1 VNEIFRNWFLGF
13 VGIYLKEKNACMNA
27 LEIVKEYYGYF
38 NGKNWDGMMGLLD
51 DEIRHETNQGEV
63 RIGLEKFREFLGIM
77 DTCYDETLTDM
88 VFMGEPTDIRVAV
101 EFVVNGIYKVADE
114 GLPNAHNQKYVLP
127 AGAFLEVKNEKI
139 CRVTTYYNLPLWIEL
154 VSK

>member
-1 VNEIFRNWFLGF
+1 
-13 VGIYLKEKNACMNA
+13 MNA

-38 NGKNWDGMMGLLD
+38 NTKNWEGMMGLLD
-51 DEIRHETNQGEV
+51 GEIRHEANQGDV

-88 VFMGEPTDIRVAV
+88 VFFVEPSNSRVAV
-101 EFVVNGIYKVADE
+101 EFVVNGIYKVSDE
-114 GLPNAHNQKYVLP
+114 GLPPAHNQKYVLP
-127 AGAFLEVKNEKI
+127 AGAFLEVKNGKI